1 MSDFR
6 AQRLQAVR
14 AKIAALE
21 TAARP
26 DVGVLPFGDLRIDGC
41 LPGEGLPLGRWHEVC
56 GAGLET
62 ELAAAPAAFAAV
74 RKGDVIVSVAY
85 GAVHAG
91 WLCIEA
97 VATDPA
103 WRGQGLASR
112 TVQAL
117 MTWGAAQG
125 AGRAGLQV
133 QAENAAAQSVYR
145 RLGFDREL
153 YRYHYMR
160 QP

>member
-1 MSDFR
+1 MDTEVALALQPSDAWLAASSR
-6 AQRLQAVR
+6 
-14 AKIAALE
+14 IALRSPD
-21 TAARP
+21 AARTFA
-26 DVGVLPFGDLRIDGC
+26 DI
-41 LPGEGLPLGRWHEVC
+41 
-56 GAGLET
+56 
-62 ELAAAPAAFAAV
+62 LARLTAPAAFAAV